1 MFLAINEIKHAKLRY
16 GMITSLLFL
25 ISYLVFF
32 LAGLANGLAQLN
44 RSAIDNWGDVTV
56 LLANDATQTLN
67 LSSIEK
73 QVAQEVQGDQTA
85 YLSILPTVIWEGENP
100 EEEDKIK
107 STLFAVDSD
116 SFIVPKVIDGRSV
129 DSDSFIVPKVIDGR
143 LMKEVQEV
151 VISKRLADEEA
162 LEIGDVL
169 HLSKSSSTL
178 KIVGIAE
185 EASYN
190 VSPVIYASHETY
202 NLLLSERG
210 PQAET
215 TFNAVLVKGELSSY
229 PKDTL
234 EKLTISEFINKIP
247 GYGAQVLTFGFMIG
261 FLVLI
266 STIVIGIF
274 MYVFTMQKT
283 QIFGVMKTQGVPISY
298 IGRSILVQ
306 TFLLVGL
313 GVVLS
318 MVGTW
323 LSALALPIKVP
334 FQIDWLFNGLVSIA
348 LIVFSMLGSLFSVR
362 IVAGID
368 PLQTIN

>member
-56 LLANDATQTLN
+56 LLANDATRTLN

-73 QVAQEVQGDQTA
+73 QVAHEVQGDQTA

-116 SFIVPKVIDGRSV
+116 SFIVPKVIDGR
-129 DSDSFIVPKVIDGR
+129 

-151 VISKRLADEEA
+151 VISKRLADEEG

-169 HLSKSSSTL
+169 YLSKSSSTL

-202 NLLLSERG
+202 NLLVSERG

-318 MVGTW
+318 MGGTW

-368 PLQTIN
+368 PLKTIN

>member
-1 MFLAINEIKHAKLRY
+1 M
-16 GMITSLLFL
+16 
-25 ISYLVFF
+25 
-32 LAGLANGLAQLN
+32 AGLANGLAQLN

-116 SFIVPKVIDGRSV
+116 SFIVPKVIDGR
-129 DSDSFIVPKVIDGR
+129 

-151 VISKRLADEEA
+151 VIFKRLADEEG

-169 HLSKSSSTL
+169 YLSKSSSTL

-202 NLLLSERG
+202 NLLVSERG
-210 PQAET
+210 PQVET

-368 PLQTIN
+368 PLKTIN

>member
-116 SFIVPKVIDGRSV
+116 SFIVPKVIDGR
-129 DSDSFIVPKVIDGR
+129 

-151 VISKRLADEEA
+151 VISKRLADEEG

-169 HLSKSSSTL
+169 YLSKSSSTL

-318 MVGTW
+318 MGATW

-368 PLQTIN
+368 PLKTIN

>member
-116 SFIVPKVIDGRSV
+116 SFIVPKVIDGR
-129 DSDSFIVPKVIDGR
+129 

-151 VISKRLADEEA
+151 VISKRLADEEG

-169 HLSKSSSTL
+169 YLSKSSSTL

-215 TFNAVLVKGELSSY
+215 TFNAVLVKGDLGSY
-229 PKDTL
+229 PKDIL

-368 PLQTIN
+368 PLKTIN

>member
-116 SFIVPKVIDGRSV
+116 SFIVPKVIDGR
-129 DSDSFIVPKVIDGR
+129 

-151 VISKRLADEEA
+151 VISKRLADEEG

-169 HLSKSSSTL
+169 YLSKSSSTL

-202 NLLLSERG
+202 NLLVSERG

-368 PLQTIN
+368 PLKTIN

>member
-116 SFIVPKVIDGRSV
+116 SFIVPKVIDGR
-129 DSDSFIVPKVIDGR
+129 

-151 VISKRLADEEA
+151 VISKRLADEEG

-169 HLSKSSSTL
+169 YLSKSSSTL

-202 NLLLSERG
+202 NLLVSERG

-215 TFNAVLVKGELSSY
+215 TFNAVLAKGELSSY

-368 PLQTIN
+368 PLKTIN

>member
-85 YLSILPTVIWEGENP
+85 YLSILSTVIWEGENP

-116 SFIVPKVIDGRSV
+116 SFIVPKVIDGR
-129 DSDSFIVPKVIDGR
+129 

-151 VISKRLADEEA
+151 VISKRLADEEG

-169 HLSKSSSTL
+169 YLSKSSSTL

-202 NLLLSERG
+202 NLLVSERG

-215 TFNAVLVKGELSSY
+215 SFNAVLAKGELSSY

-334 FQIDWLFNGLVSIA
+334 FQIDWLFNGLVSIV

-368 PLQTIN
+368 PLKTIN

>member
-73 QVAQEVQGDQTA
+73 QVAQEVQGDQAA

-116 SFIVPKVIDGRSV
+116 SFIVPKVIDGR
-129 DSDSFIVPKVIDGR
+129 

-151 VISKRLADEEA
+151 VISKRLADEEG

-169 HLSKSSSTL
+169 YLSKSSSTL

-202 NLLLSERG
+202 NLLVSERG
-210 PQAET
+210 PQVET

-234 EKLTISEFINKIP
+234 EKLTIAEFINKIP

-318 MVGTW
+318 MIGTW

-368 PLQTIN
+368 PLKTIN

>member
-116 SFIVPKVIDGRSV
+116 SFIVPKVIDGR
-129 DSDSFIVPKVIDGR
+129 

-151 VISKRLADEEA
+151 VISKRLADEEG

-169 HLSKSSSTL
+169 YLSKSSSTL

-202 NLLLSERG
+202 NLLVSERG
-210 PQAET
+210 PQVET

-368 PLQTIN
+368 PLKTIN

>member
-116 SFIVPKVIDGRSV
+116 SFIVPKVIDGR
-129 DSDSFIVPKVIDGR
+129 

-151 VISKRLADEEA
+151 VISKRLADEEG

-169 HLSKSSSTL
+169 YLSKSSSTL

-202 NLLLSERG
+202 NLLVSERG
-210 PQAET
+210 PQVET

-318 MVGTW
+318 MGATW

-368 PLQTIN
+368 PLKTIN

>member
-116 SFIVPKVIDGRSV
+116 SFIVPKVIDGR
-129 DSDSFIVPKVIDGR
+129 

-151 VISKRLADEEA
+151 VISKRLADEEG
-162 LEIGDVL
+162 LEIGDVIY
-169 HLSKSSSTL
+169 LSKSSSTL

-368 PLQTIN
+368 PLKTIN